1 MKWDKFIQEYND
13 LTSLVF
19 YHLYDMTDNENQKLT
34 IFKYAFR
41 RRFKMTLFDKSN
53 AIASILESH
62 KSLNILDNITD
73 MEIYNQDFKIYF
85 LVAKTMLGL
94 NNELP
99 EILCFSIE
107 DGDDV
112 VYFDLFVEKDKDE
125 DYDPVFITTETEDN
139 IMEYNDSLEI
149 LFPALIELAYYKLK
163 ERMFN

>member
-1 MKWDKFIQEYND
+1 
-13 LTSLVF
+13 
-19 YHLYDMTDNENQKLT
+19 
-34 IFKYAFR
+34 
-41 RRFKMTLFDKSN
+41 MTLFDKSN
-53 AIASILESH
+53 AIASILERH
-62 KSLNILDNITD
+62 KSLNILDDITD

-139 IMEYNDSLEI
+139 IMNYNDSLEV
-149 LFPALIELAYYKLK
+149 LFPALIELTYYKLK

>member
-1 MKWDKFIQEYND
+1 
-13 LTSLVF
+13 
-19 YHLYDMTDNENQKLT
+19 
-34 IFKYAFR
+34 
-41 RRFKMTLFDKSN
+41 MTLFDKSN
-53 AIASILESH
+53 AIASILERH
-62 KSLNILDNITD
+62 KSLNILDDITD

-85 LVAKTMLGL
+85 LVAKTMLLL

-112 VYFDLFVEKDKDE
+112 VYFDLFVEKDENE
-125 DYDPVFITTETEDN
+125 DYDPVFITTETESN
-139 IMEYNDSLEI
+139 IMNYNGFLDV

>member
-1 MKWDKFIQEYND
+1 
-13 LTSLVF
+13 
-19 YHLYDMTDNENQKLT
+19 
-34 IFKYAFR
+34 
-41 RRFKMTLFDKSN
+41 MTLFDKSN
-53 AIASILESH
+53 AIASILERY
-62 KSLNILDNITD
+62 KSLNILYDITD
-73 MEIYNQDFKIYF
+73 MEVYNQDFKIYF
-85 LVAKTMLGL
+85 LVAKTMLEL

-125 DYDPVFITTETEDN
+125 DYDPVFITTETESN
-139 IMEYNDSLEI
+139 IMNYNGFLDV